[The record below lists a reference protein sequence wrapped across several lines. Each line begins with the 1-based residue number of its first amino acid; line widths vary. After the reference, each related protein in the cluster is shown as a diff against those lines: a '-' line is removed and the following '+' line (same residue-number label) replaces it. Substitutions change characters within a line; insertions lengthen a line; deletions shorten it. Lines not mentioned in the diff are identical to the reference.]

1 MECIGITDS
10 AALPDGRDVSGLKG
24 SQEPKIEPTG
34 SLTENVFGQS
44 AVSSSLSES
53 SVDII
58 AVLGPIGLGKSTL
71 SQFIQNHLKSQG
83 LATCIIDGD
92 DLPGL
97 GKDITRNLSSERAPL
112 TLWRVLQSI
121 ARGEIPILSIGGGVA
136 AKSFRDP
143 SCVLPKLIAKAFGL
157 QQSDMKLTLV
167 VPDDL
172 DVYSNTDRVV
182 ASTEWRVAQGLWKL
196 PKGQTLSIFGKSIAK
211 LSKENR
217 KFAEAFQ
224 ADATTV
230 VQQPVVDHG
239 SYQSY
244 SMECRGVFDHVTAN
258 HPRSPP
264 MCNQVR
270 LLVTIP
276 NSKAGHITLSYCK
289 EGGLIVPEMSE
300 EPVSMEVVKVSCTK
314 DGCRSTPSAFVPSGA
329 FVGELPLPDNAHV
342 TLTTGPH
349 QPFCLGHVVKAF
361 NDGDTEVS
369 LHSKSGPV
377 TYGIKVE
384 TVPTTVNVVTSFGVV
399 NVM

>member
-1 MECIGITDS
+1 
-10 AALPDGRDVSGLKG
+10 LK
-24 SQEPKIEPTG
+24 
-34 SLTENVFGQS
+34 
-44 AVSSSLSES
+44 S
-53 SVDII
+53 SVDVIGI
-58 AVLGPIGLGKSTL
+58 LGPIGLGKSTL
-71 SQFIQNHLKSQG
+71 SQVILEHLESQG

-97 GKDITRNLSSERAPL
+97 GKEITRNLSSERAPL
-112 TLWRVLQSI
+112 TLWHVLQSI

-157 QQSDMKLTLV
+157 QQSDVRFTLV
-167 VPDDL
+167 IPDDL

-182 ASTEWRVAQGLWKL
+182 ASTEWRVAQGLWNL
-196 PKGQTLSIFGKSIAK
+196 PKGQSLRIFGNSIAK

-244 SMECRGVFDHVTAN
+244 SMECCGVFDHVTAN
-258 HPRSPP
+258 QPRSPP

-270 LLVTIP
+270 LLVTVP
-276 NSKAGHITLSYCK
+276 NSKAGHITFSYCK

-300 EPVSMEVVKVSCTK
+300 APVSMEVVKVSCTK
-314 DGCRSTPSAFVPSGA
+314 VGCRSTPSAFVPSGA

-361 NDGDTEVS
+361 NAGDTEVS
-369 LHSKSGPV
+369 LPSLPSKTPSKTGPV

-384 TVPTTVNVVTSFGVV
+384 PVPTTVNVVTSFGVV